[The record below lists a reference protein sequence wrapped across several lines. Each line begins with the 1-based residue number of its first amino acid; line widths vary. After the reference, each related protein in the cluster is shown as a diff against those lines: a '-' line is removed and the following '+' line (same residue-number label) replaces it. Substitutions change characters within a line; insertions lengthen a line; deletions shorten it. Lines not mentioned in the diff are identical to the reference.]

1 MKTESNVSLTI
12 KGSAL
17 RSLEIL
23 ERNWKHVGLNATAEI
38 AFFSNISPP
47 PLVEKQANMRIKV
60 AYLIR

>member
-1 MKTESNVSLTI
+1 MKTESNFRLTI

-23 ERNWKHVGLNATAEI
+23 ERNWNTWVRNATAEI
-38 AFFSNISPP
+38 AFFSNISPL